1 MTESTPYG
9 LSEANLQKM
18 QSRHQST
25 LNSIKD
31 LQNME
36 RSMYS
41 KLDTSTANRTLTK
54 DEQDKIVQEINKLST
69 LRTNLFANLKDVYV
83 FAQGNVS
90 ETRNDLVNQ
99 ITTVGIIENE
109 LNNAKKTLSALEAER
124 YNKLRMV
131 EINEY
136 YGKRYGAQANLMKT
150 ITLFC
155 IPVLILAIL
164 MQKQIIPTNI
174 GGPLISIVLIIAII
188 YCGRMFWDIS
198 TRDNMNFDEYN
209 WYWDAAATD
218 PTVYEYDKQQLQG
231 AADSAEKEFQGL
243 GSSLGTCIGDACCSD
258 NMTYNKDQMKCVE
271 GFTKLIANTAFSSRK
286 EPVSYRQTNGST
298 VMPYS
303 NSPNFSSV

>member
-90 ETRNDLVNQ
+90 ETRNDFSKYVNAA
-99 ITTVGIIENE
+99 VD
-109 LNNAKKTLSALEAER
+109 
-124 YNKLRMV
+124 
-131 EINEY
+131 
-136 YGKRYGAQANLMKT
+136 
-150 ITLFC
+150 
-155 IPVLILAIL
+155 IP
-164 MQKQIIPTNI
+164 
-174 GGPLISIVLIIAII
+174 
-188 YCGRMFWDIS
+188 
-198 TRDNMNFDEYN
+198 
-209 WYWDAAATD
+209 
-218 PTVYEYDKQQLQG
+218 
-231 AADSAEKEFQGL
+231 
-243 GSSLGTCIGDACCSD
+243 
-258 NMTYNKDQMKCVE
+258 
-271 GFTKLIANTAFSSRK
+271 
-286 EPVSYRQTNGST
+286 
-298 VMPYS
+298 
-303 NSPNFSSV
+303 